1 MKRDELII
9 VFTKPAEPG
18 RVKTGLLPIL
28 TREEAAEFHL
38 AALADTLTAAKRT
51 LRGPVEL
58 HVAGDKDDVAELRA
72 LHPAH
77 TVRQQCEGDLGDR
90 LIHAFSQSFARGV
103 ERALVLG
110 SDHPTLPP
118 SYIADALQ
126 QLEDADVVIG
136 PAHDGG
142 HYAIA
147 IRRSSWPEAR
157 IIFRRIPWSTSG
169 VLRTSLERADLVDLE
184 VVLMPDWYDVD
195 SPDDLQALRS
205 DAPAD
210 SSCARFLR
218 EVDRRRS

>member
-1 MKRDELII
+1 MRHDELII

-18 RVKTGLLPIL
+18 SVKTGLLPIL
-28 TREEAAEFHL
+28 TRDEAAEFHL
-38 AALADTLTAAKRT
+38 AALADTLAAAKRT

-58 HVAGDKDDVAELRA
+58 HVAGDKHDVAELRA
-72 LHPAH
+72 LHPGH
-77 TVRQQCEGDLGDR
+77 DVRQQSGGDLGDR
-90 LIHAFSQSFARGV
+90 LIHAFAESFARGV
-103 ERALVLG
+103 QRALVLG

-118 SYIADALQ
+118 TYIADALQ

-136 PAHDGG
+136 PARDGG
-142 HYAIA
+142 HYAVA
-147 IRRSSWPEAR
+147 IRRTSWPEAR
-157 IIFRRIPWSTSG
+157 VIFRRIPWSTSA
-169 VLRTSLERADLVDLE
+169 VLRTSLERADLVGLE
-184 VVLMPDWYDVD
+184 VVLMPDWYDID

>member
-18 RVKTGLLPIL
+18 KVMTGLHPIL
-28 TREEAAEFHL
+28 TPEEAAEFHL
-38 AALADTLTAAKRT
+38 AALADTLAAAKRT

-58 HVAGDKDDVAELRA
+58 YVAGDQDDVAELRA

-77 TVRQQCEGDLGDR
+77 KVRQQCEGDLGDR
-90 LIHAFSQSFARGV
+90 LIHAFAESFARGV
-103 ERALVLG
+103 QRTLILG

-126 QLEDADVVIG
+126 QLEEADVVIG
-136 PAHDGG
+136 PARDGG
-142 HYAIA
+142 HYAVA
-147 IRRSSWPEAR
+147 IRRTSWPEAR
-157 IIFRRIPWSTSG
+157 IIFRRIPWSTEG
-169 VLRTSLERADLVDLE
+169 VLRTSLERADLVDLD

-195 SPDDLQALRS
+195 SPDDLQVLRG
-205 DAPAD
+205 DARAD
-210 SSCARFLR
+210 SSCARFLH

>member
-18 RVKTGLLPIL
+18 KVKTGLLPIL

-38 AALADTLTAAKRT
+38 AALADTLAVVKRT
-51 LRGPVEL
+51 LRGPVEV
-58 HVAGDKDDVAELRA
+58 HVAGDRDDAAELRA

-90 LIHAFSQSFARGV
+90 LIHAFAESFARGV
-103 ERALVLG
+103 RRVLILG
-110 SDHPTLPP
+110 SDHPTLPAG
-118 SYIADALQ
+118 YIADALQ

-136 PAHDGG
+136 PARDGG
-142 HYAIA
+142 HYAVA
-147 IRRSSWPEAR
+147 IRSTSWPEAR
-157 IIFRRIPWSTSG
+157 IIFRRIPWSTAG
-169 VLRTSLERADLVDLE
+169 VLRASLERADLVDLD

-205 DAPAD
+205 DARSD
-210 SSCARFLR
+210 SSCASFLR